1 MFSSGFR
8 IGSAFSTSCTMRT
21 LPKRS
26 ALSSWRMKFLS
37 RKEVFTTRLL
47 LNRFIRNVTPCSL
60 GSTSSG

>member
-47 LNRFIRNVTPCSL
+47 LNRFIRNATPCSL